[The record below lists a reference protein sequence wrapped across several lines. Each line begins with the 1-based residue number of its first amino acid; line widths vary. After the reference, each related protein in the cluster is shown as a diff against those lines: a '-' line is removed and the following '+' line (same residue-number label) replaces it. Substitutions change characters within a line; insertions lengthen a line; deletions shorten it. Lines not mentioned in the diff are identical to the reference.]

1 MTDYVATLVY
11 LVPDAKISYTGLN
24 VAYEDIDWQDDRP
37 QPTKEYCDEIWP
49 QVKYERDYAQVQRQ
63 RESRYELETDGIF
76 FDAMRGDQDLTEW
89 TAAVEVIKSE
99 LPYPAAPSEA

>member
-11 LVPDAKISYTGLN
+11 LVPDAKISYTGLD
-24 VAYEDIDWQDDRP
+24 VAYEDIDWQDERP

-49 QVKYERDYAQVQRQ
+49 QVKFERDYAQIERQ
-63 RESRYELETDGIF
+63 RKQRYEDETDGLF
-76 FDAMRGDQDLTEW
+76 FDAMRNDQDLTAW
-89 TAAVEVIKSE
+89 VAAVEKIKSE